1 MIPSSF
7 GKQREVMWVSLDEQA
22 VEHLRLVTTKEGVS
36 ADGLIIHLDQAGS
49 FRLRYRIDCDS
60 AWQARKLELSRLD
73 ESANTLV
80 MHSDGKGH
88 WTNNQGESI
97 SRLNGC
103 RDIDIHYSPFTN
115 TLAIRRLALRQGE
128 TGKIDVAFINVPDM
142 KVSAVQQRYTLLKNT
157 PEGGLYRYESL
168 ASGFTT
174 ELPVDSD
181 GLVIDY
187 PKFFRRIWTR

>member
-60 AWQARKLELSRLD
+60 AWQARKLEISRLD
-73 ESANTLV
+73 ETANTLV

-88 WTNNQGESI
+88 
-97 SRLNGC
+97 C
-103 RDIDIHYSPFTN
+103 
-115 TLAIRRLALRQGE
+115 LAQFFHIQ
-128 TGKIDVAFINVPDM
+128 TFAFFHVGY
-142 KVSAVQQRYTLLKNT
+142 KV
-157 PEGGLYRYESL
+157 
-168 ASGFTT
+168 
-174 ELPVDSD
+174 D
-181 GLVIDY
+181 G
-187 PKFFRRIWTR
+187 T